1 MTSTSGHVTITW
13 LLTAITISMDDSV
26 TVSMGLL
33 TDGVFRV
40 SFFVKAEV
48 RSCKMEE
55 GERKEGRR
63 EGRKEG
69 RKEREG

>member
-1 MTSTSGHVTITW
+1 
-13 LLTAITISMDDSV
+13 MDDSV

-33 TDGVFRV
+33 TNGVFRV

-69 RKEREG
+69 RKGGREGGRKGGREGGRKE